1 MQVLGDGDLSVAL
14 TIKAVS
20 FSASAKEKIEKAG
33 GTAVEIPGRIK
44 WTRAIGRQRTAEKA
58 AASPKKGASSSSK

>member
-1 MQVLGDGDLSVAL
+1 MTALQVLGNGELSVAL

-33 GTAVEIPGRIK
+33 GTAVEIPGKIK
-44 WTRAIGRQRTAEKA
+44 WTRAIGRKRAAEKA
-58 AASPKKGASSSSK
+58 AATPTKSSSK